1 MISRRTF
8 LAALPLSAVSIYQ
21 VAAMPPLPR
30 VKLGCQTNAW
40 RIDPRDFSQVLNVLA
55 KLQQLG
61 FDGFET
67 GFRNLQPQFGNLA
80 QARAQI
86 EKTGLQFF
94 GCHIFLDKY
103 DEQTQT
109 APLELVKTIA
119 DGAAALGAQRLILSG
134 AGLIKDG
141 KVEQDA
147 VKRKAAGLNA
157 AAKYCQSK
165 GLRLAYHNHGPEFQN
180 NGLEIEGLYKHTD
193 PALVDFLTD
202 CGWAWRGGINVPEFF
217 ARHHKRIVGLHLR
230 DFKGDLKGD
239 FTSDVQIPLGQGA
252 FPLQQLAA
260 VIKRVKWR
268 GWALNEEERL
278 NGDKPGEA
286 AVAPAKATLDKVF
299 GR

>member
-1 MISRRTF
+1 MISRRIF
-8 LAALPLSAVSIYQ
+8 LAALPLGAMR
-21 VAAMPPLPR
+21 AAARAINAQKPG

-55 KLQQLG
+55 KLKELG
-61 FDGFET
+61 YDGFET
-67 GFRNLQPQFGNLA
+67 GFRNLQPQFGNST

-86 EKTGLQFF
+86 EKIGLQFF

-103 DEQTQT
+103 DDQTQT
-109 APLELVKTIA
+109 APLDLVKTIA
-119 DGAAALGAQRLILSG
+119 DGAAAFGAQRLILSG
-134 AGLIKDG
+134 SGLIKEG
-141 KVEQDA
+141 KVDADA

-157 AAKYCQSK
+157 AAKYCRSK
-165 GLRLAYHNHGPEFQN
+165 GLKLAYHNHGPEFQN
-180 NGLEIEGLYKHTD
+180 GGLEIEGLYKHTD

-202 CGWAWRGGINVPEFF
+202 CGWAWRGGINVPDFF

-230 DFKGDLKGD
+230 DFKGDFK
-239 FTSDVQIPLGQGA
+239 SDVQLPLGQGD
-252 FPLQQLAA
+252 FPLQQLVAA
-260 VIKRVKWR
+260 IKRVKWQ

-278 NGDKPGEA
+278 NGEKPGEA

>member
-8 LAALPLSAVSIYQ
+8 LAVLPLGIISPYAG
-21 VAAMPPLPR
+21 AATKKTN
-30 VKLGCQTNAW
+30 VKFGCQTNAW
-40 RIDPRDFSQVLNVLA
+40 RIDSRDFSQVLNVLV
-55 KLQQLG
+55 KLKELG
-61 FDGFET
+61 YDGFET
-67 GFRNLQPQFGNLA
+67 GFRNLQPQFGNIP

-86 EKTGLQFF
+86 EKIGLQFF

-119 DGAAALGAQRLILSG
+119 DGAAAFGAQRLILSG
-134 AGLIKDG
+134 GGLIKDG
-141 KVEQDA
+141 KVATDA
-147 VKRKAAGLNA
+147 LQRKAAGLNA
-157 AAKYCQSK
+157 AAKYCRSK
-165 GLRLAYHNHGPEFQN
+165 GLKLAYHNHGPEFQN
-180 NGLEIEGLYKHTD
+180 SGLEIEGLYKHTD
-193 PALVDFLTD
+193 PALVDFLMD
-202 CGWAWRGGINVPEFF
+202 CGWAWRGGINVPDFF

-230 DFKGDLKGD
+230 DFKGDFK
-239 FTSDVQIPLGQGA
+239 SDVQLPLGQGD
-252 FPLQQLAA
+252 FPLSQLVAA
-260 VIKRVKWR
+260 IHKVKWQ